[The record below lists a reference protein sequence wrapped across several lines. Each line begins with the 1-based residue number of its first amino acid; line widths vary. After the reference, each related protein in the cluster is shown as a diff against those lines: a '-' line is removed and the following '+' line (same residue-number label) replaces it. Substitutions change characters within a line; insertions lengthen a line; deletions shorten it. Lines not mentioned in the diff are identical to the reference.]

1 MMKLTVLGRCGGFP
15 AAGEATSGYL
25 LELDGRHIL
34 IDCGSGVL
42 SNLFRFISLD
52 QLDAVILTHLH
63 TDHICDIPMLKQ
75 AIELYR
81 KNGRDLPAIPVIAPA
96 TPETIAENLQSDGV
110 LIVGQIM
117 PGSTLNLYGAQLR
130 FLPMEHSVETYG
142 LVVELEG
149 RRLAYTADTV
159 PCTNLQA
166 LLQDADLALM
176 DAGSLERLRMPK
188 MMHMTAAECAVLAKA
203 CQVKRLLLT
212 HILPLVNP
220 QDVLAEAVA
229 QYPAAELARSL
240 ETYEI

>member
-1 MMKLTVLGRCGGFP
+1 MMKLTVLGPCGGFP

-81 KNGRDLPAIPVIAPA
+81 QKRHGTCRQYRSSRRQHRRRS
-96 TPETIAENLQSDGV
+96 AENLQSDGV
-110 LIVGQIM
+110 LIVGQII

-130 FLPMEHSVETYG
+130 FPAHGTPG
-142 LVVELEG
+142 G
-149 RRLAYTADTV
+149 
-159 PCTNLQA
+159 NLR
-166 LLQDADLALM
+166 
-176 DAGSLERLRMPK
+176 AGCG
-188 MMHMTAAECAVLAKA
+188 A
-203 CQVKRLLLT
+203 
-212 HILPLVNP
+212 
-220 QDVLAEAVA
+220 
-229 QYPAAELARSL
+229 
-240 ETYEI
+240 